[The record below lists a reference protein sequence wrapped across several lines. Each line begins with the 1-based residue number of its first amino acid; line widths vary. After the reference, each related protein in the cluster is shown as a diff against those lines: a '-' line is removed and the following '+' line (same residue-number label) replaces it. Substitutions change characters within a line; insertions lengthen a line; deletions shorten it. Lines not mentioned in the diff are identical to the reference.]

1 LPIANFLVLSKGIGN
16 RQLAIGNDL
25 RSSNLTRRVVI
36 TGLGLVTPVGNTVE
50 DTWTALMSGRSGADY
65 IKKFDAERF
74 SVRFAC
80 EVKNFDPLT
89 FIAKKE
95 ARKMGAFIHYAIAAS
110 IEAMADSGIKLTP
123 EGKFPDDISENAG
136 TYISSGIGDFWAIE
150 REHSKLLDDGPD
162 RVSPFFIVSAIVN
175 LAAGQVSIRFGAK
188 GPNSATA
195 TACAAGAH
203 AIGDSFKII
212 QRADADIMI
221 CGGAESAITP
231 MSIAGFASMR
241 ALSTNNDDPPHASRP
256 FERDRDGFVIGE
268 GAGIMIL
275 EELESA
281 KRRGAK
287 IYAEIVGYG
296 AAADA
301 FHLTMP
307 DETGSG
313 ARRVMQ
319 RCLKDAGVRPE
330 QVGYINAHGTSTPYN
345 DKFETFAIK
354 ATFGEHAYKLAVS
367 STKSMTGHL
376 LGAAGGIESVFSVL
390 ALQRNVLPPTI
401 NYVNPDPECD
411 LDYVPNEPREARVD
425 YVLSNSFGFGGTN
438 AALLFKRYEE

>member
-1 LPIANFLVLSKGIGN
+1 MA
-16 RQLAIGNDL
+16 
-25 RSSNLTRRVVI
+25 
-36 TGLGLVTPVGNTVE
+36 
-50 DTWTALMSGRSGADY
+50 GRSGADY

-80 EVKNFDPLT
+80 EVKDFDPLK

-110 IEAMADSGIKLTP
+110 IEALADSNFQMTP
-123 EGKFPDDISENAG
+123 EGKFPDGIAENAG

-195 TACAAGAH
+195 TARAAGAH
-203 AIGDSFKII
+203 AIGDSFRII
-212 QRADADIMI
+212 QRGDADIMI

-231 MSIAGFASMR
+231 MSVAGFSAMR
-241 ALSTNNDDPPHASRP
+241 ALSTNNDDPIHASRP

-296 AAADA
+296 ASADA

-319 RCLKDAGVRPE
+319 KTLKDAGITPE

-345 DKFETFAIK
+345 DKFETLAIK
-354 ATFGEHAYKLAVS
+354 ETFGAHAYKLAVS

-376 LGAAGGIESVFSVL
+376 LGAAGGVGGGV
-390 ALQRNVLPPTI
+390 RVVT
-401 NYVNPDPECD
+401 
-411 LDYVPNEPREARVD
+411 LDWNGHA
-425 YVLSNSFGFGGTN
+425 
-438 AALLFKRYEE
+438 

>member
-1 LPIANFLVLSKGIGN
+1 
-16 RQLAIGNDL
+16 
-25 RSSNLTRRVVI
+25 LTRRVVV
-36 TGLGLVTPVGNTVE
+36 TGLGLITPIGLTVDE
-50 DTWTALMSGRSGADY
+50 TWTGLMEGRNGADF
-65 IKKFDAERF
+65 IKKFDTEKF

-80 EVKNFDPLT
+80 EIQNFDPLK
-89 FIAKKE
+89 FIPKKE

-110 IEAMADSGIKLTP
+110 VEALADSGLTLT
-123 EGKFPDDISENAG
+123 ENERFPDEFSERVG

-150 REHSKLLDDGPD
+150 REHSKLLNDGPD

-195 TACAAGAH
+195 TACSAGAH

-212 QRADADIMI
+212 QRGDADVMI

-231 MSIAGFASMR
+231 MSVAGFASMR
-241 ALSTNNDDPPHASRP
+241 ALSTRNDDPQHASRP

-275 EELESA
+275 EELEFA
-281 KRRGAK
+281 KKRGAK
-287 IYAEIVGYG
+287 IYAEVVGYG
-296 AAADA
+296 MSADA

-313 ARRVMQ
+313 AIRVMQ
-319 RCLKDAGVRPE
+319 KALSDAGVEPD

-345 DKFETFAIK
+345 DKFETLAIK
-354 ATFGEHAYKLAVS
+354 KTFGHHAYKLAVS

-376 LGAAGGIESVFSVL
+376 LGAAGGIEGVFSVL
-390 ALQRNVLPPTI
+390 AIHNGRLPPTI

-411 LDYVPNEPREARVD
+411 LDYVPNEPRQATVN
-425 YVLSNSFGFGGTN
+425 YALSNSFGFGGTN

>member
-1 LPIANFLVLSKGIGN
+1 
-16 RQLAIGNDL
+16 
-25 RSSNLTRRVVI
+25 LTRRVVI
-36 TGLGLVTPVGNTVE
+36 TGLGLVTPVGNTVA
-50 DTWTALMSGRSGADY
+50 DTWAALMSGRSGADY

-74 SVRFAC
+74 SVKFAC

-110 IEAMADSGIKLTP
+110 IEAVADSGIQMTP
-123 EGKFPDDISENAG
+123 EGKFPAEFAENAG

-195 TACAAGAH
+195 TACSAGAH

-212 QRADADIMI
+212 QRGDADLMI

-231 MSIAGFASMR
+231 MAVAGFSAMR

-281 KRRGAK
+281 KKRGAK
-287 IYAEIVGYG
+287 IYAELVGYG
-296 AAADA
+296 ACADA

-319 RCLKDAGVRPE
+319 RALKDAGVKPE

-345 DKFETFAIK
+345 DKFETLAIK
-354 ATFGEHAYKLAVS
+354 KTFGEHAYKLAVS

-390 ALQRNVLPPTI
+390 TLHRNVIAPTI

-438 AALLFKRYEE
+438 AALLFKRYED

>member
-1 LPIANFLVLSKGIGN
+1 M
-16 RQLAIGNDL
+16 
-25 RSSNLTRRVVI
+25 T
-36 TGLGLVTPVGNTVE
+36 T
-50 DTWTALMSGRSGADY
+50 
-65 IKKFDAERF
+65 
-74 SVRFAC
+74 
-80 EVKNFDPLT
+80 
-89 FIAKKE
+89 
-95 ARKMGAFIHYAIAAS
+95 
-110 IEAMADSGIKLTP
+110 
-123 EGKFPDDISENAG
+123 EGKFPDDVAENAG

-150 REHSKLLDDGPD
+150 REHSKLLEGGPD

-212 QRADADIMI
+212 QRGDADLMI

-231 MSIAGFASMR
+231 MSVAGFASMR
-241 ALSTNNDDPPHASRP
+241 ALSTNNDDPVHASRP

-281 KRRGAK
+281 KKRGAK

-296 AAADA
+296 IAADA

-319 RCLKDAGVRPE
+319 RTLKDAKIKPE
-330 QVGYINAHGTSTPYN
+330 EVGYINAHGTSTPYN
-345 DKFETFAIK
+345 DKFETLAIK
-354 ATFGEHAYKLAVS
+354 DTFGEHAYKLAVS

-376 LGAAGGIESVFSVL
+376 LGAAGGIEGVFSVM
-390 ALQRNVLPPTI
+390 AIARKVLPPTI
-401 NYVNPDPECD
+401 NYFNPDPECD
-411 LDYVPNEPREARVD
+411 LDYVPNEPRPAEVN

>member
-1 LPIANFLVLSKGIGN
+1 M
-16 RQLAIGNDL
+16 
-25 RSSNLTRRVVI
+25 TRRVVI

-50 DTWTALMSGRSGADY
+50 ETWTALMNGRSGADY
-65 IKKFDAERF
+65 IKKFDAEKF
-74 SVRFAC
+74 SVKFAC

-110 IEAMADSGIKLTP
+110 VEAVADSGIKLT
-123 EGKFPDDISENAG
+123 EAGKLPDDIAENVG

-212 QRADADIMI
+212 QRGDADIMI

-231 MSIAGFASMR
+231 MSVAGFSAMR
-241 ALSTNNDDPPHASRP
+241 ALSTNNDDPIHASRP

-287 IYAEIVGYG
+287 IYGEIVGYG
-296 AAADA
+296 IAADA

-319 RCLKDAGVRPE
+319 RTLKDAGVAPE

-345 DKFETFAIK
+345 DKFETLAIK
-354 ATFGEHAYKLAVS
+354 DTFGEHAYKLAVS

-376 LGAAGGIESVFSVL
+376 LGAAGGIEGIFCVL
-390 ALQRNVLPPTI
+390 TLHHNVIAPTI
-401 NYVNPDPECD
+401 NYVNPDPDCD

>member
-1 LPIANFLVLSKGIGN
+1 M
-16 RQLAIGNDL
+16 
-25 RSSNLTRRVVI
+25 TRRVVV

-50 DTWTALMSGRSGADY
+50 DTWAALMKGRNGVDF
-65 IKKFDAERF
+65 IKKFDTEKF
-74 SVRFAC
+74 SVKFAA
-80 EVKNFDPLT
+80 EVKDFDPLK

-110 IEAMADSGIKLTP
+110 VEAIADAGFQLT
-123 EGKFPDDISENAG
+123 ENGKFPDDVSENTG

-212 QRADADIMI
+212 ERGDADIMI

-231 MSIAGFASMR
+231 MSVAGFASMR
-241 ALSTNNDDPPHASRP
+241 ALSTRNDDPQHASRP

-268 GAGIMIL
+268 GAGILIL
-275 EELESA
+275 EELEAA
-281 KRRGAK
+281 KRRGAR

-296 AAADA
+296 ATADA

-313 ARRVMQ
+313 AIRVMQ
-319 RCLKDAGVRPE
+319 KTLKDAGVVPE

-345 DKFETFAIK
+345 DKFETLAIK
-354 ATFGEHAYKLAVS
+354 KTFGEHAYKLAVS

-376 LGAAGGIESVFSVL
+376 LGAAGGIEGVFSVL
-390 ALQRNVLPPTI
+390 AIHRNTLPPTI

-411 LDYVPNEPREARVD
+411 LDYVPNEPREAVVD
-425 YVLSNSFGFGGTN
+425 YALSNSFGFGGTN

>member
-1 LPIANFLVLSKGIGN
+1 M
-16 RQLAIGNDL
+16 
-25 RSSNLTRRVVI
+25 I

-50 DTWTALMSGRSGADY
+50 DTWTALMNGRSGADY
-65 IKKFDAERF
+65 IKRFDAERF
-74 SVRFAC
+74 SVKFAC

-89 FIAKKE
+89 FIAKKD

-110 IEAMADSGIKLTP
+110 IEAMADAGFQLTP
-123 EGKFPDDISENAG
+123 EGKFPEGLAENAG

-212 QRADADIMI
+212 QRGDADVMI

-231 MSIAGFASMR
+231 MSVAGFSAMR
-241 ALSTNNDDPPHASRP
+241 ALSTNNEDPVHASRP

-287 IYAEIVGYG
+287 IYAELVGYG
-296 AAADA
+296 ACADA

-307 DETGSG
+307 DESGSG

-319 RCLKDAGVRPE
+319 RTLKDAGVSPE

-345 DKFETFAIK
+345 DKFETLAIK
-354 ATFGEHAYKLAVS
+354 DTFGAHAYKLAVS

-376 LGAAGGIESVFSVL
+376 LGAAGGIEGVFCAL
-390 ALQRNVLPPTI
+390 ALNRNVLPPTI

-411 LDYVPNEPREARVD
+411 LDYVPNEPREAVVE